1 MDQVL
6 MGAMGAGFTLMVSL
20 LLFSIAKMFEVSN
33 KLEAHLGEGECDQH
47 GDRDSRITRR
57 VAGRLL

>member
-20 LLFSIAKMFEVSN
+20 LLFAIAKMFEVSN
-33 KLEAHLGEGECDQH
+33 KLEAHLAEGECEH
-47 GDRDSRITRR
+47 GDRNSRITRR